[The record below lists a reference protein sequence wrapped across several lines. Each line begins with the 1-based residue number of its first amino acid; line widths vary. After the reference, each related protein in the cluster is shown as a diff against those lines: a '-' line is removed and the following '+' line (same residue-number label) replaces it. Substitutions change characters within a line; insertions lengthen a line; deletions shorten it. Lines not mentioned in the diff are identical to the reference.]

1 MKIFLPVAKILL
13 STGLLSTAIESS
25 RLSGWRSDEQPK
37 GDSVEDENDYFYST
51 SYSYSHSY
59 STVYKSSDMTQK
71 PSISKVLS
79 TPEPTEKPSENKVI
93 NMPELTKPVSN
104 KRPTQTPT
112 FDPTILS
119 TPEPTEKPS
128 ESKGINIPELTKPF
142 SNKRPTPTPSF
153 DPTVPP
159 TPKGTDSP
167 ISQETTIQIDNSQ
180 TTSLPTTSGSSA
192 PLVTKI
198 RCRPDSADA
207 GSRGTKETPIRF
219 YYDVQTSRNIRV
231 GNSDWIGAL
240 EEHVLRALSE
250 NLLTCNDDN
259 KLFLYSNYG
268 TTRLLQEGLSISS
281 VDSSPKDMPTG
292 EKCVVTNVDAKSCIR
307 MIGGFTITYTGEF
320 GEGEKYPLTYV
331 QEFMDKIAFE
341 ENFDIP
347 EIVQIDYVGEDNK
360 PIQPIPAS
368 ATVKSAAY
376 VETGNGAGKVFLVG
390 SICAAIALIALLGL
404 RRKQILGAK
413 GENEQLDNL
422 KSVDDC
428 TMDSEK
434 NQNGSSFDSE
444 EARSESNVNV
454 TPTNLAEF

>member
-51 SYSYSHSY
+51 SYSYSY
-59 STVYKSSDMTQK
+59 SKVYKSSDMTQK
-71 PSISKVLS
+71 PSTSKVLS

-104 KRPTQTPT
+104 KRPTQTPS
-112 FDPTILS
+112 FDPTILSTLEPTEKPSESKVLS

-128 ESKGINIPELTKPF
+128 ENKGINIPELTKPF

-167 ISQETTIQIDNSQ
+167 ISQETTTQIDNSQ
-180 TTSLPTTSGSSA
+180 TTSLPTTSGTSA

-198 RCRPDSADA
+198 RCRPDSDDA

-219 YYDVQTSRNIRV
+219 YYDVQTSRNINV
-231 GNSDWIGAL
+231 GNSDWIGTL
-240 EEHVLRALSE
+240 EEHLLRALSE

-268 TTRLLQEGLSISS
+268 TTRLLQKGLNITS

-292 EKCVVTNVDAKSCIR
+292 GECIR
-307 MIGGFTITYTGEF
+307 
-320 GEGEKYPLTYV
+320 
-331 QEFMDKIAFE
+331 
-341 ENFDIP
+341 
-347 EIVQIDYVGEDNK
+347 
-360 PIQPIPAS
+360 
-368 ATVKSAAY
+368 
-376 VETGNGAGKVFLVG
+376 
-390 SICAAIALIALLGL
+390 
-404 RRKQILGAK
+404 
-413 GENEQLDNL
+413 
-422 KSVDDC
+422 
-428 TMDSEK
+428 
-434 NQNGSSFDSE
+434 
-444 EARSESNVNV
+444 
-454 TPTNLAEF
+454 